1 MEGKSK
7 YYYDYCRNKEC
18 ECDES
23 CNDKV
28 PAYYIGKK
36 GMMAK
41 DVVYEFDLS
50 YNIGTAV
57 TYLLRAKRKHK
68 TPVDCLKKAIAHLE
82 FELNFLSLQKKNKK
96 DE

>member
-7 YYYDYCRNKEC
+7 YYYDYNRNMD
-18 ECDES
+18 CDEMLEDES
-23 CNDKV
+23 KV
-28 PAYYIGKK
+28 PAYYVGRN

-68 TPVDCLKKAIAHLE
+68 TPVDCIKKAIAHLE
-82 FELNFLSLQKKNKK
+82 FELNNIYNESNNS
-96 DE
+96 

>member
-7 YYYDYCRNKEC
+7 YYYDYNRNMD
-18 ECDES
+18 CDEMLEDES
-23 CNDKV
+23 KV
-28 PAYYIGKK
+28 PAYYVGKK

-68 TPVDCLKKAIAHLE
+68 TPVDCIKKAIAHLE
-82 FELNFLSLQKKNKK
+82 FELNNIDNESNNS
-96 DE
+96 

>member
-7 YYYDYCRNKEC
+7 YYYDYCRNKDYEN
-18 ECDES
+18 ETNVDER
-23 CNDKV
+23 V
-28 PAYYIGKK
+28 PDYYIGKK

-50 YNIGTAV
+50 YNIGTAI

-68 TPVDCLKKAIAHLE
+68 TPVDCIKKAIAHLE
-82 FELNFLSLQKKNKK
+82 FELNNIDNESNNS
-96 DE
+96 